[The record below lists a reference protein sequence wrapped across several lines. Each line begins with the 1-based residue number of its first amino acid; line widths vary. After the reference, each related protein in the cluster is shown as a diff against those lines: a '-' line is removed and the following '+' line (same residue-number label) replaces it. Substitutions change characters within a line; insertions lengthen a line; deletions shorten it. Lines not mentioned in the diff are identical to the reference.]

1 MEYLVY
7 GIADPAPTSDCN
19 CIMNWGSTCKS
30 HNPTCGLVY
39 DQNQVCPKHC
49 WVQVCSGPKVDP
61 FNLDACL
68 IYLTTLC
75 TLTSIL
81 NLFLPLIAGNFINKL
96 ISNPRMGIIT
106 QYCLVILILNLIS
119 YFLAYMIMRLNISI
133 QINSTFNLNKNI
145 LQKIQR
151 VSLLYLQNKDIAYM
165 NQRINNDVNTMVIF
179 VINVIKDVLVN
190 MISLLFSISFL
201 FRISELIFFVFFIV
215 LILYILLYKTL
226 KRRLLLLKKLVL
238 ERQSEYFSKLQEMLT
253 YVKFTKIYNYTD
265 FLIKPLTKKNDEL
278 KKTLLEN
285 QKYTYIL
292 TVSEQII
299 VMIFQICLYIIG
311 GVQVING
318 KLSVGMFTI
327 MSTYL
332 GNVITSFKYFSTLY
346 QQYLSAYVSYQRI
359 IEFENLKDDNCG
371 NMNIE
376 DVEEIFLDNFS
387 YTYNTQNKIIDNINY
402 KFKVNEI
409 YFISG
414 KNGSG
419 KTTLV
424 NSILGLYSEYDGNI
438 LVDGYSIK
446 NINMYSFR
454 EKFVSFI
461 DQHGLLINS
470 SIYENISLNQNISIK
485 TIETYLLDFGLIKAY
500 DEANEYLSKNINEL
514 SSNLSGGECQKICLI
529 REFLRNKKVMIF
541 DEPTSYLDVYSKNVF
556 IKYVRNLKENHIVI
570 IISHDEELFQKIDGK
585 YLNL

>member
-1 MEYLVY
+1 MKDFIKYSFSILKRDY
-7 GIADPAPTSDCN
+7 
-19 CIMNWGSTCKS
+19 
-30 HNPTCGLVY
+30 
-39 DQNQVCPKHC
+39 
-49 WVQVCSGPKVDP
+49 
-61 FNLDACL
+61 ACL

-106 QYCLVILILNLIS
+106 QYCLVMLILNLIS

-201 FRISELIFFVFFIV
+201 FRLSELIFLVFFIV

>member
-1 MEYLVY
+1 MKDFIKYSFSILKRDY
-7 GIADPAPTSDCN
+7 
-19 CIMNWGSTCKS
+19 
-30 HNPTCGLVY
+30 
-39 DQNQVCPKHC
+39 
-49 WVQVCSGPKVDP
+49 
-61 FNLDACL
+61 ACL

-201 FRISELIFFVFFIV
+201 FRISELIFFVFNAV

>member
-1 MEYLVY
+1 MKDFIKYSFSILKRDY
-7 GIADPAPTSDCN
+7 
-19 CIMNWGSTCKS
+19 
-30 HNPTCGLVY
+30 
-39 DQNQVCPKHC
+39 
-49 WVQVCSGPKVDP
+49 
-61 FNLDACL
+61 ACL

-226 KRRLLLLKKLVL
+226 KRRLLYTKKLVL

-529 REFLRNKKVMIF
+529 RGFLRNKKVMIF

>member
-1 MEYLVY
+1 MYLLSLIKY
-7 GIADPAPTSDCN
+7 SFSILKRD
-19 CIMNWGSTCKS
+19 
-30 HNPTCGLVY
+30 Y
-39 DQNQVCPKHC
+39 
-49 WVQVCSGPKVDP
+49 
-61 FNLDACL
+61 ACL

>member
-1 MEYLVY
+1 MKDFIKYSFSILKRDY
-7 GIADPAPTSDCN
+7 
-19 CIMNWGSTCKS
+19 
-30 HNPTCGLVY
+30 
-39 DQNQVCPKHC
+39 
-49 WVQVCSGPKVDP
+49 
-61 FNLDACL
+61 ACL

-81 NLFLPLIAGNFINKL
+81 NLFIPLIAGNFINKL

>member
-1 MEYLVY
+1 MKDFIKYSFSILKRDY
-7 GIADPAPTSDCN
+7 
-19 CIMNWGSTCKS
+19 
-30 HNPTCGLVY
+30 
-39 DQNQVCPKHC
+39 
-49 WVQVCSGPKVDP
+49 
-61 FNLDACL
+61 ACL

-371 NMNIE
+371 NINIE

>member
-1 MEYLVY
+1 MKDFIKYSFSILKRDY
-7 GIADPAPTSDCN
+7 
-19 CIMNWGSTCKS
+19 
-30 HNPTCGLVY
+30 
-39 DQNQVCPKHC
+39 
-49 WVQVCSGPKVDP
+49 
-61 FNLDACL
+61 ACL

-253 YVKFTKIYNYTD
+253 YLKFTKIYNYTD

-529 REFLRNKKVMIF
+529 REFLRNKKVLIF

>member
-1 MEYLVY
+1 MKDFIKYSFSILKRDY
-7 GIADPAPTSDCN
+7 
-19 CIMNWGSTCKS
+19 
-30 HNPTCGLVY
+30 
-39 DQNQVCPKHC
+39 
-49 WVQVCSGPKVDP
+49 
-61 FNLDACL
+61 ACL

-299 VMIFQICLYIIG
+299 VMIFQICLYVIG

>member
-1 MEYLVY
+1 MKDFIKYSFSILKRDY
-7 GIADPAPTSDCN
+7 
-19 CIMNWGSTCKS
+19 
-30 HNPTCGLVY
+30 
-39 DQNQVCPKHC
+39 
-49 WVQVCSGPKVDP
+49 
-61 FNLDACL
+61 ACL

-179 VINVIKDVLVN
+179 VINVTKDVLVN

-278 KKTLLEN
+278 KKTLLES

>member
-1 MEYLVY
+1 MKDFIKYSFSILKRDY
-7 GIADPAPTSDCN
+7 
-19 CIMNWGSTCKS
+19 
-30 HNPTCGLVY
+30 
-39 DQNQVCPKHC
+39 
-49 WVQVCSGPKVDP
+49 
-61 FNLDACL
+61 ACL

-226 KRRLLLLKKLVL
+226 KKRLLLLKKLVL

-485 TIETYLLDFGLIKAY
+485 TIETYLLNFGLIKAY

>member
-1 MEYLVY
+1 MKDFIKYSFSILKRDY
-7 GIADPAPTSDCN
+7 
-19 CIMNWGSTCKS
+19 
-30 HNPTCGLVY
+30 
-39 DQNQVCPKHC
+39 
-49 WVQVCSGPKVDP
+49 
-61 FNLDACL
+61 ACL

-179 VINVIKDVLVN
+179 VINVTKDVLVN

>member
-1 MEYLVY
+1 MKDFIKYSFSILKRDY
-7 GIADPAPTSDCN
+7 
-19 CIMNWGSTCKS
+19 
-30 HNPTCGLVY
+30 
-39 DQNQVCPKHC
+39 
-49 WVQVCSGPKVDP
+49 
-61 FNLDACL
+61 ACL

-541 DEPTSYLDVYSKNVF
+541 DEPTSYLDVYSKNEF

>member
-1 MEYLVY
+1 MPWLE
-7 GIADPAPTSDCN
+7 
-19 CIMNWGSTCKS
+19 
-30 HNPTCGLVY
+30 GL
-39 DQNQVCPKHC
+39 K
-49 WVQVCSGPKVDP
+49 
-61 FNLDACL
+61 
-68 IYLTTLC
+68 
-75 TLTSIL
+75 
-81 NLFLPLIAGNFINKL
+81 FLRGYQ
-96 ISNPRMGIIT
+96 MGT
-106 QYCLVILILNLIS
+106 H
-119 YFLAYMIMRLNISI
+119 
-133 QINSTFNLNKNI
+133 
-145 LQKIQR
+145 
-151 VSLLYLQNKDIAYM
+151 
-165 NQRINNDVNTMVIF
+165 
-179 VINVIKDVLVN
+179 
-190 MISLLFSISFL
+190 
-201 FRISELIFFVFFIV
+201 
-215 LILYILLYKTL
+215 
-226 KRRLLLLKKLVL
+226 
-238 ERQSEYFSKLQEMLT
+238 
-253 YVKFTKIYNYTD
+253 
-265 FLIKPLTKKNDEL
+265 
-278 KKTLLEN
+278 
-285 QKYTYIL
+285 
-292 TVSEQII
+292 
-299 VMIFQICLYIIG
+299 
-311 GVQVING
+311 
-318 KLSVGMFTI
+318 
-327 MSTYL
+327 
-332 GNVITSFKYFSTLY
+332 
-346 QQYLSAYVSYQRI
+346 
-359 IEFENLKDDNCG
+359 
-371 NMNIE
+371 
-376 DVEEIFLDNFS
+376 
-387 YTYNTQNKIIDNINY
+387 NY

>member
-1 MEYLVY
+1 MKDFIKYSFSILKRDY
-7 GIADPAPTSDCN
+7 
-19 CIMNWGSTCKS
+19 
-30 HNPTCGLVY
+30 
-39 DQNQVCPKHC
+39 
-49 WVQVCSGPKVDP
+49 
-61 FNLDACL
+61 ACL

-470 SIYENISLNQNISIK
+470 SVYENISLNQNISIK

-514 SSNLSGGECQKICLI
+514 SPNLSGGECQKICLI

>member
-1 MEYLVY
+1 MKDFIKYSFSILKRDY
-7 GIADPAPTSDCN
+7 
-19 CIMNWGSTCKS
+19 
-30 HNPTCGLVY
+30 
-39 DQNQVCPKHC
+39 
-49 WVQVCSGPKVDP
+49 
-61 FNLDACL
+61 ACL

-529 REFLRNKKVMIF
+529 REFSRDKKVMIF

>member
-1 MEYLVY
+1 MKDFIKYSFSILKRDY
-7 GIADPAPTSDCN
+7 
-19 CIMNWGSTCKS
+19 
-30 HNPTCGLVY
+30 
-39 DQNQVCPKHC
+39 
-49 WVQVCSGPKVDP
+49 
-61 FNLDACL
+61 ACL

-419 KTTLV
+419 KTTLM

>member
-1 MEYLVY
+1 MKDFIKYSFSILKRDY
-7 GIADPAPTSDCN
+7 
-19 CIMNWGSTCKS
+19 
-30 HNPTCGLVY
+30 
-39 DQNQVCPKHC
+39 
-49 WVQVCSGPKVDP
+49 
-61 FNLDACL
+61 ACL

-454 EKFVSFI
+454 EKFVSCI

>member
-1 MEYLVY
+1 MKDFIKYSFSILKRDY
-7 GIADPAPTSDCN
+7 
-19 CIMNWGSTCKS
+19 
-30 HNPTCGLVY
+30 
-39 DQNQVCPKHC
+39 
-49 WVQVCSGPKVDP
+49 
-61 FNLDACL
+61 ACL

-585 YLNL
+585 YLTL

>member
-1 MEYLVY
+1 MKDFIKYSFSILKRDY
-7 GIADPAPTSDCN
+7 
-19 CIMNWGSTCKS
+19 
-30 HNPTCGLVY
+30 
-39 DQNQVCPKHC
+39 
-49 WVQVCSGPKVDP
+49 
-61 FNLDACL
+61 ACL

-556 IKYVRNLKENHIVI
+556 IKYVRNLKENHVVI

>member
-1 MEYLVY
+1 MKDFIKYSFSILKRDY
-7 GIADPAPTSDCN
+7 
-19 CIMNWGSTCKS
+19 
-30 HNPTCGLVY
+30 
-39 DQNQVCPKHC
+39 
-49 WVQVCSGPKVDP
+49 
-61 FNLDACL
+61 ACL

-311 GVQVING
+311 GAQVING

-376 DVEEIFLDNFS
+376 DVEEIYLDNFS

>member
-1 MEYLVY
+1 MKDFIKYSFSILKRDY
-7 GIADPAPTSDCN
+7 
-19 CIMNWGSTCKS
+19 
-30 HNPTCGLVY
+30 
-39 DQNQVCPKHC
+39 
-49 WVQVCSGPKVDP
+49 
-61 FNLDACL
+61 ACL

-215 LILYILLYKTL
+215 LILYVLLYKTL

-470 SIYENISLNQNISIK
+470 SIYENISLNQNIAIK

>member
-1 MEYLVY
+1 MKDFIKYSFSILKRDY
-7 GIADPAPTSDCN
+7 
-19 CIMNWGSTCKS
+19 
-30 HNPTCGLVY
+30 
-39 DQNQVCPKHC
+39 
-49 WVQVCSGPKVDP
+49 
-61 FNLDACL
+61 ACL

-119 YFLAYMIMRLNISI
+119 YFIAYMIMRLNISI

-190 MISLLFSISFL
+190 IISLLFSISFL

-215 LILYILLYKTL
+215 LILYILLYKSL
-226 KRRLLLLKKLVL
+226 KKRLLLLKKLVL

-253 YVKFTKIYNYTD
+253 YLKFTKIYNYTD
-265 FLIKPLTKKNDEL
+265 FLINPLTKKNDEL

-285 QKYTYIL
+285 QKYTYVL
-292 TVSEQII
+292 STSEQII

-470 SIYENISLNQNISIK
+470 SIYENISLNQNVSIK

-500 DEANEYLSKNINEL
+500 DEASEYLSKNINEL

-541 DEPTSYLDVYSKNVF
+541 DEPTSYLDVYSKNIF
-556 IKYVRNLKENHIVI
+556 IKYVKNLKENHIVI

>member
-1 MEYLVY
+1 MKDFIKYSFSILKRDY
-7 GIADPAPTSDCN
+7 
-19 CIMNWGSTCKS
+19 
-30 HNPTCGLVY
+30 
-39 DQNQVCPKHC
+39 
-49 WVQVCSGPKVDP
+49 
-61 FNLDACL
+61 ACL

-96 ISNPRMGIIT
+96 ISNPRMRIIT

>member
-1 MEYLVY
+1 
-7 GIADPAPTSDCN
+7 
-19 CIMNWGSTCKS
+19 
-30 HNPTCGLVY
+30 
-39 DQNQVCPKHC
+39 
-49 WVQVCSGPKVDP
+49 
-61 FNLDACL
+61 
-68 IYLTTLC
+68 
-75 TLTSIL
+75 
-81 NLFLPLIAGNFINKL
+81 
-96 ISNPRMGIIT
+96 
-106 QYCLVILILNLIS
+106 
-119 YFLAYMIMRLNISI
+119 
-133 QINSTFNLNKNI
+133 
-145 LQKIQR
+145 
-151 VSLLYLQNKDIAYM
+151 
-165 NQRINNDVNTMVIF
+165 
-179 VINVIKDVLVN
+179 
-190 MISLLFSISFL
+190 
-201 FRISELIFFVFFIV
+201 
-215 LILYILLYKTL
+215 
-226 KRRLLLLKKLVL
+226 
-238 ERQSEYFSKLQEMLT
+238 
-253 YVKFTKIYNYTD
+253 
-265 FLIKPLTKKNDEL
+265 
-278 KKTLLEN
+278 
-285 QKYTYIL
+285 
-292 TVSEQII
+292 
-299 VMIFQICLYIIG
+299 
-311 GVQVING
+311 
-318 KLSVGMFTI
+318 
-327 MSTYL
+327 
-332 GNVITSFKYFSTLY
+332 
-346 QQYLSAYVSYQRI
+346 
-359 IEFENLKDDNCG
+359 
-371 NMNIE
+371 MNIE

>member
-1 MEYLVY
+1 MKDFIKYFFSILKRDY
-7 GIADPAPTSDCN
+7 
-19 CIMNWGSTCKS
+19 
-30 HNPTCGLVY
+30 
-39 DQNQVCPKHC
+39 
-49 WVQVCSGPKVDP
+49 
-61 FNLDACL
+61 ACL

>member
-1 MEYLVY
+1 MKDFIKYSFSILKRDY
-7 GIADPAPTSDCN
+7 
-19 CIMNWGSTCKS
+19 
-30 HNPTCGLVY
+30 
-39 DQNQVCPKHC
+39 
-49 WVQVCSGPKVDP
+49 
-61 FNLDACL
+61 ACL

-201 FRISELIFFVFFIV
+201 FKISELIFFVFFIV

>member
-1 MEYLVY
+1 MKDFIKYSFSILKRDY
-7 GIADPAPTSDCN
+7 
-19 CIMNWGSTCKS
+19 
-30 HNPTCGLVY
+30 
-39 DQNQVCPKHC
+39 
-49 WVQVCSGPKVDP
+49 
-61 FNLDACL
+61 ACL

-253 YVKFTKIYNYTD
+253 YLKFTKIYNYTD

-461 DQHGLLINS
+461 NQHGLLINS

>member
-1 MEYLVY
+1 MKDFIKYSFSILKRDY
-7 GIADPAPTSDCN
+7 
-19 CIMNWGSTCKS
+19 
-30 HNPTCGLVY
+30 
-39 DQNQVCPKHC
+39 
-49 WVQVCSGPKVDP
+49 
-61 FNLDACL
+61 ACL

-265 FLIKPLTKKNDEL
+265 FLIKPLTKKNDKL

>member
-1 MEYLVY
+1 M
-7 GIADPAPTSDCN
+7 
-19 CIMNWGSTCKS
+19 
-30 HNPTCGLVY
+30 
-39 DQNQVCPKHC
+39 
-49 WVQVCSGPKVDP
+49 
-61 FNLDACL
+61 
-68 IYLTTLC
+68 
-75 TLTSIL
+75 
-81 NLFLPLIAGNFINKL
+81 
-96 ISNPRMGIIT
+96 
-106 QYCLVILILNLIS
+106 
-119 YFLAYMIMRLNISI
+119 
-133 QINSTFNLNKNI
+133 
-145 LQKIQR
+145 
-151 VSLLYLQNKDIAYM
+151 
-165 NQRINNDVNTMVIF
+165 
-179 VINVIKDVLVN
+179 
-190 MISLLFSISFL
+190 
-201 FRISELIFFVFFIV
+201 
-215 LILYILLYKTL
+215 
-226 KRRLLLLKKLVL
+226 
-238 ERQSEYFSKLQEMLT
+238 
-253 YVKFTKIYNYTD
+253 
-265 FLIKPLTKKNDEL
+265 
-278 KKTLLEN
+278 
-285 QKYTYIL
+285 
-292 TVSEQII
+292 
-299 VMIFQICLYIIG
+299 
-311 GVQVING
+311 
-318 KLSVGMFTI
+318 
-327 MSTYL
+327 
-332 GNVITSFKYFSTLY
+332 
-346 QQYLSAYVSYQRI
+346 
-359 IEFENLKDDNCG
+359 
-371 NMNIE
+371 
-376 DVEEIFLDNFS
+376 
-387 YTYNTQNKIIDNINY
+387 YNTQNKIIDNINY

-409 YFISG
+409 YFVSG

>member
-1 MEYLVY
+1 MKDFIKYSFSILKRDY
-7 GIADPAPTSDCN
+7 
-19 CIMNWGSTCKS
+19 
-30 HNPTCGLVY
+30 
-39 DQNQVCPKHC
+39 
-49 WVQVCSGPKVDP
+49 
-61 FNLDACL
+61 ACL

-514 SSNLSGGECQKICLI
+514 SPNLSGGECQKICLI

>member
-1 MEYLVY
+1 MKDFIKYSFSILKRDY
-7 GIADPAPTSDCN
+7 
-19 CIMNWGSTCKS
+19 
-30 HNPTCGLVY
+30 
-39 DQNQVCPKHC
+39 
-49 WVQVCSGPKVDP
+49 
-61 FNLDACL
+61 ACL

-253 YVKFTKIYNYTD
+253 YLKFTKIYNYTD

>member
-1 MEYLVY
+1 MKDFIKYSFSILKRDY
-7 GIADPAPTSDCN
+7 
-19 CIMNWGSTCKS
+19 
-30 HNPTCGLVY
+30 
-39 DQNQVCPKHC
+39 
-49 WVQVCSGPKVDP
+49 
-61 FNLDACL
+61 ACL

-529 REFLRNKKVMIF
+529 REFLRDKKVMIF

>member
-1 MEYLVY
+1 MKDFIKYSFSILKRDY
-7 GIADPAPTSDCN
+7 
-19 CIMNWGSTCKS
+19 
-30 HNPTCGLVY
+30 
-39 DQNQVCPKHC
+39 
-49 WVQVCSGPKVDP
+49 
-61 FNLDACL
+61 ACL

-253 YVKFTKIYNYTD
+253 YLKFTKIYNYTD

-359 IEFENLKDDNCG
+359 IEFENLKDDNYG

>member
-1 MEYLVY
+1 MKDFIKYSFSILKRDY
-7 GIADPAPTSDCN
+7 
-19 CIMNWGSTCKS
+19 
-30 HNPTCGLVY
+30 
-39 DQNQVCPKHC
+39 
-49 WVQVCSGPKVDP
+49 
-61 FNLDACL
+61 ACL

-151 VSLLYLQNKDIAYM
+151 FSLLYLQNKDIAYM

-253 YVKFTKIYNYTD
+253 YLKFTKIYNYTD

>member
-1 MEYLVY
+1 M
-7 GIADPAPTSDCN
+7 C
-19 CIMNWGSTCKS
+19 
-30 HNPTCGLVY
+30 
-39 DQNQVCPKHC
+39 
-49 WVQVCSGPKVDP
+49 
-61 FNLDACL
+61 
-68 IYLTTLC
+68 
-75 TLTSIL
+75 
-81 NLFLPLIAGNFINKL
+81 
-96 ISNPRMGIIT
+96 
-106 QYCLVILILNLIS
+106 
-119 YFLAYMIMRLNISI
+119 
-133 QINSTFNLNKNI
+133 
-145 LQKIQR
+145 
-151 VSLLYLQNKDIAYM
+151 
-165 NQRINNDVNTMVIF
+165 
-179 VINVIKDVLVN
+179 
-190 MISLLFSISFL
+190 
-201 FRISELIFFVFFIV
+201 
-215 LILYILLYKTL
+215 
-226 KRRLLLLKKLVL
+226 LLLKKLVL

-278 KKTLLEN
+278 KKTLLES

-570 IISHDEELFQKIDGK
+570 IISHDEELFQKIDEK

>member
-1 MEYLVY
+1 MKDFIKYSFSILKRDY
-7 GIADPAPTSDCN
+7 
-19 CIMNWGSTCKS
+19 
-30 HNPTCGLVY
+30 
-39 DQNQVCPKHC
+39 
-49 WVQVCSGPKVDP
+49 
-61 FNLDACL
+61 ACL

-278 KKTLLEN
+278 KKKLLEN

-402 KFKVNEI
+402 KFKVNEV

>member
-1 MEYLVY
+1 MKDFIKYSFSILKRDY
-7 GIADPAPTSDCN
+7 
-19 CIMNWGSTCKS
+19 
-30 HNPTCGLVY
+30 
-39 DQNQVCPKHC
+39 
-49 WVQVCSGPKVDP
+49 
-61 FNLDACL
+61 ACL

-75 TLTSIL
+75 TLTFIL

>member
-1 MEYLVY
+1 MKDFIKYSFSILKRDY
-7 GIADPAPTSDCN
+7 
-19 CIMNWGSTCKS
+19 
-30 HNPTCGLVY
+30 
-39 DQNQVCPKHC
+39 
-49 WVQVCSGPKVDP
+49 
-61 FNLDACL
+61 ACL

-133 QINSTFNLNKNI
+133 QINSTFNLNKDI

-226 KRRLLLLKKLVL
+226 KKRLLLLKKLVL

>member
-1 MEYLVY
+1 MKDFIKYSFSILKRDY
-7 GIADPAPTSDCN
+7 
-19 CIMNWGSTCKS
+19 
-30 HNPTCGLVY
+30 
-39 DQNQVCPKHC
+39 
-49 WVQVCSGPKVDP
+49 
-61 FNLDACL
+61 ACL

-556 IKYVRNLKENHIVI
+556 IKYVRNLKKNHIVI